1 MTTGTLATKGDAVE
15 EWIDLKFFR
24 PVGVRIARALESTR
38 ISPDQV
44 TMWSLVTG
52 LIAGHLLFYQSVSI
66 NAIGWVLFIVSDIF
80 DSADGQLARIR
91 GTSTRL
97 GRMLDGLSDS
107 ARFINLYANLGA
119 RLILAAGWPV
129 AGAVALALA
138 GLLSHSWQASAV
150 DFVRHAFLAMSQPGT
165 DRGAS
170 ELELPEDLT
179 GRSIAARLYGMY
191 VRRQARMFPA
201 TLVLERRRRQ
211 GTLSVSAREAYLQ
224 KAAPLLGRCGWLG
237 QNARWLLLLVTVV
250 PGWPA
255 AMLWITVLPL
265 NLILYV
271 LVWDAERA
279 ALPAVASRPEPV
291 GAG

>member
-15 EWIDLKFFR
+15 EWLDLRFFR
-24 PVGVRIARALESTR
+24 PVGVRIAKALAPTR
-38 ISPDQV
+38 VSPDQV
-44 TMWSLVTG
+44 TMWSLATG
-52 LIAGHLLFYQSVSI
+52 LIAGHLFFYQSAEI
-66 NAIGWVLFIVSDIF
+66 NAVGWVLFIISDIF
-80 DSADGQLARIR
+80 DSADGQLARLR

-97 GRMLDGLSDS
+97 GRILDGLSDS
-107 ARFINLYANLGA
+107 GRFINLYAWLGA
-119 RLILAAGWPV
+119 RLVIGAGWPV
-129 AGAVALALA
+129 TGGVALALA
-138 GLLSHSWQASAV
+138 ALLSHSWQASAV
-150 DFVRHAFLAMSQPGT
+150 DFVRHAFLAMSQTGT
-165 DRGAS
+165 DRGPS
-170 ELELPEDLT
+170 ELELPEDLKGT
-179 GRSIAARLYGMY
+179 SLTARLYGMY

-211 GTLSVSAREAYLQ
+211 GNLSGTAREAYLGR
-224 KAAPLLGRCGWLG
+224 AAPLLGRCGWLG

-265 NLILYV
+265 NLVLYV

-279 ALPAVASRPEPV
+279 AVPAVASSPEPV